1 MNAPE
6 FVLFAVLL
14 VIALIAFGSYT
25 SHRRNGDHNREEKSF
40 DLTSKRKEI
49 LNSVSAA
56 TENIEEAKE
65 LTSAIEEV
73 FQIRE
78 THSNEIQFRYS
89 KGNDFSNTEAL
100 TFLEEIWDPSFSEKP
115 EVQGSLPASLPA
127 ALDFQAAPQALPA
140 ARISAEW
147 FLVITKQFSKSIQKV
162 DGKVKGRILTAINE
176 IASNPI
182 SPKGNTI
189 KPLTH
194 DLQGLWRYRIGDY
207 RLIYAPVERDRRVL
221 LLNFSARGE
230 AYAS

>member
-25 SHRRNGDHNREEKSF
+25 SRRGNGDNNREEKSL

-65 LTSAIEEV
+65 LTSAIEEI

-100 TFLEEIWDPSFSEKP
+100 TFLREIWDPSFSEKP
-115 EVQGSLPASLPA
+115 EVQGILA
-127 ALDFQAAPQALPA
+127 APTFQAAPQALPA
-140 ARISAEW
+140 ARISTEW